1 VIQNSCCATRT
12 TEARVR
18 PVHRANWTALPALL
32 SHIHKHIHAQ
42 TTYTTATH
50 DPLRCTTSQSAD
62 IRYSGLALKVIRSLP
77 GLCAALPNSA
87 ACDTSSGAFYPHSD
101 MSRTVQAIHSI
112 LCWHYK
118 SALNLIRLTLAQ
130 AGSCPCARH
139 ESLWGSGSITEHI
152 NFGILDR
159 VKWWVTPGPLPA
171 GNDLRYPLN
180 RKLDELQIRSGEGK
194 NQPNAAVDKT
204 TI

>member
-1 VIQNSCCATRT
+1 M
-12 TEARVR
+12 
-18 PVHRANWTALPALL
+18 L
-32 SHIHKHIHAQ
+32 HAPQRHVFAPFTVQTGLRHQLYCPTNTHTQ

-50 DPLRCTTSQSAD
+50 DPPRCTTSQSAD
-62 IRYSGLALKVIRSLP
+62 IRYSGLALKAIRSLP
-77 GLCAALPNSA
+77 GLCAALPNRA

-101 MSRTVQAIHSI
+101 MSRTVQAIHTI

-139 ESLWGSGSITEHI
+139 ESLWGSGSITQHI

-159 VKWWVTPGPLPA
+159 VKW
-171 GNDLRYPLN
+171 
-180 RKLDELQIRSGEGK
+180 
-194 NQPNAAVDKT
+194 
-204 TI
+204 